1 MCGRMTQQ
9 IPPSE
14 VARIFDAELRD
25 DEPIRP
31 RFNCAPT
38 DPLTVVLEREDG
50 RVLERH
56 RWGLIPP
63 WAVDPSAG
71 GRMINARAETVATSP
86 AFRVALR
93 RRRCIVPADGF
104 YEWERR
110 GRARQPWFIHR
121 ADGQPMAMA
130 GLWSLWRDLAVG
142 LWISSC
148 AVITTAANATVAPL
162 HDRMPVLLPADA
174 WDAWM
179 DPSESSADFLRELL
193 VPAEAALLA
202 RYPVSTRV
210 NSVRNE
216 GRDLVEPVELVPLPA
231 PASGVPPA
239 GGPLAQPTL
248 FRD

>member
-9 IPPSE
+9 TSPSD

-25 DEPIRP
+25 GEAILP

-38 DPLTVVLEREDG
+38 DPLTVVLQREDG
-50 RVLERH
+50 RMVERH

-110 GRARQPWFIHR
+110 GRARQPWLIHL

-130 GLWSLWRDLAVG
+130 GLWSLWRDPANG
-142 LWISSC
+142 LWVASC
-148 AVITTAANATVAPL
+148 AVITTVANSTVATL
-162 HDRMPVLLPADA
+162 HDRMPVLLAA
-174 WDAWM
+174 ESWDAWM
-179 DPSESSADFLRELL
+179 DPSESSAEFLRGFL
-193 VPAEAALLA
+193 VPAEEGLLA
-202 RYPVSTRV
+202 RYPVSIRV

-216 GRDLVEPVELVPLPA
+216 GPDLVEPAELVA
-231 PASGVPPA
+231 A
-239 GGPLAQPTL
+239 GLL
-248 FRD
+248 D

>member
-1 MCGRMTQQ
+1 MTQQ
-9 IPPSE
+9 TEPSE

-25 DEPIRP
+25 DDPIPP

-50 RVLERH
+50 RVVERH
-56 RWGLIPP
+56 RWGLIPA
-63 WAVDPSAG
+63 WAVDQAAG

-104 YEWERR
+104 YEWERG
-110 GRARQPWFIHR
+110 GRTRQPWLIKR
-121 ADGQPMAMA
+121 ADDKPMAMA
-130 GLWSLWRDLAVG
+130 GLWSLWRDPANG

-148 AVITTAANATVAPL
+148 AVITTMANATVAPL
-162 HDRMPVLLPADA
+162 HDRMPVLLAADA
-174 WDAWM
+174 WDAWT
-179 DPSESSADFLRELL
+179 DSAESSADLLHELL
-193 VPAEAALLA
+193 VPAGEDVLT

-216 GRDLVEPVELVPLPA
+216 GPHLVEPIEPPALPA
-231 PASGVPPA
+231 SMSGLQAGQPPS
-239 GGPLAQPTL
+239 QQTL
-248 FRD
+248 FGD